1 MIKACLVMDV
11 KSRVGGLVG
20 LCRVLP
26 AIKPNGQRE
35 ANRLPKP
42 AFNGPEMAVAR
53 VCFALFAI
61 RFHIHFADTG
71 NELV

>member
-1 MIKACLVMDV
+1 MDV
-11 KSRVGGLVG
+11 KSGVGGRVG

-35 ANRLPKP
+35 ANRSPKP
-42 AFNGPEMAVAR
+42 AFNSPEMGVACA
-53 VCFALFAI
+53 CFAPFAI
-61 RFHIHFADTG
+61 RFHIHFADTA